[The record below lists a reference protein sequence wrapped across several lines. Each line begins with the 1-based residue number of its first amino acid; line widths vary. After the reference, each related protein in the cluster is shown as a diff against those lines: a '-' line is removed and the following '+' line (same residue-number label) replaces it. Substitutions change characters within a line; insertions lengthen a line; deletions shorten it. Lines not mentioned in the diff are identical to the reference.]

1 MYRVLLQVEAL
12 EAAVSSAVDSSL
24 PKEALKAVLEAAL
37 DPKRLPQSYG
47 VRSAVSPL
55 NDVQMPM
62 Y

>member
-1 MYRVLLQVEAL
+1 M
-12 EAAVSSAVDSSL
+12 SSAVDSSL

-47 VRSAVSPL
+47 VRSAVSPR